1 MGTFSRPLILIMLLI
16 STTANSDPMD
26 NWKPVDKVLRE
37 FVESKDLVHVE
48 YLGIRCGGLYLALS
62 AAFIKRGAT
71 QQFNTYIS
79 MANSWMLKSAK
90 AQELIENPNLPNK
103 LSEEERVKATISR
116 ANQISNS
123 YIKRMED
130 NFMRYGSMFMEDDFI
145 KNDMIA
151 CTKF

>member
-1 MGTFSRPLILIMLLI
+1 MLLI

-71 QQFNTYIS
+71 QQFNAYIG
-79 MANSWMLKSAK
+79 MANSWMSRSAK

-103 LSEEERVKATISR
+103 LSEEERLKGTVDRADKIS
-116 ANQISNS
+116 SL

-130 NFMRYGSMFMEDDFI
+130 NFMKYGSMFMEDDFN
-145 KNDMIA
+145 KE
-151 CTKF
+151 